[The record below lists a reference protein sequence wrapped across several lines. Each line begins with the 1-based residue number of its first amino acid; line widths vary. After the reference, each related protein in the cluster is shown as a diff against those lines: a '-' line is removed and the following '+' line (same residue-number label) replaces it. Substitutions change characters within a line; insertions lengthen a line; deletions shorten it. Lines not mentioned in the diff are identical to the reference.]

1 MDGIDEEETLEQII
15 VSEMLDAPV
24 PPLGERPLDWFVFSK
39 TKGAMLKTDKLDECT
54 CFVKGE
60 KKACF
65 ADMAV
70 GVLSQEQLPV
80 CERVV
85 EEAMTQEVERI
96 LYRAVGC
103 SGELDEWLPCMRGSG
118 LLGE

>member
-1 MDGIDEEETLEQII
+1 MNEIDDEETLEQAVIG
-15 VSEMLDAPV
+15 EMIDAPP
-24 PPLGERPLDWFVFSK
+24 PPLGKGPLDWFVFSR
-39 TKGAMLKTDKLDECT
+39 TKGAVLKAEKLDECT

-70 GVLSQEQLPV
+70 GVLSQEQLPM

-85 EEAMTQEVERI
+85 EETMTQDIERI
-96 LYRAVGC
+96 LDKAIRC

-118 LLGE
+118 IVD